1 MNTKKI
7 LIVDDE
13 VDFLTLIKKRIE
25 SWGYIVITANS
36 GDEAL
41 DALNTTSPRVLILD
55 YMMPD
60 INGIE
65 LLRKIRKTN
74 KKIPVLMFTAQ
85 PTIKAMEE
93 AKELGIIA
101 FIPKESSMVD
111 TEKDLKIA
119 LELIFQNS

>member
-1 MNTKKI
+1 M
-7 LIVDDE
+7 VDDE
-13 VDFLTLIKKRIE
+13 VDFVTLIKKRIE
-25 SWGYIVITANS
+25 SWGYLVITANC
-36 GDEAL
+36 GEEALEAL
-41 DALNTTSPRVLILD
+41 DTTSPRVIIMD

-74 KKIPVLMFTAQ
+74 KKIPVIMFTAQ
-85 PTIKAMEE
+85 PTMKAMEE
-93 AKELGIIA
+93 AKELNIVA

-119 LELIFQNS
+119 LELIFQNP

>member
-1 MNTKKI
+1 MDTKRV

-13 VDFLTLIKKRIE
+13 VDFLTLIKKRVE
-25 SWGYIVITANS
+25 SWGYGVITARC
-36 GDEAL
+36 GEDALEAL
-41 DALNTTSPRVLILD
+41 DTTSPRVIILD

-65 LLRKIRKTN
+65 LLRKIRETN
-74 KKIPVLMFTAQ
+74 KKIPVIMFTAQ
-85 PTIKAMEE
+85 PTMKAMAE
-93 AKELGIIA
+93 AKELNIVA

-111 TEKDLKIA
+111 TEKSLKMA

>member
-1 MNTKKI
+1 MDNKRI

-25 SWGYIVITANS
+25 SWGYRVITAS
-36 GDEAL
+36 TGDEAVEAL
-41 DALNTTSPRVLILD
+41 DNSHPHVIILD
-55 YMMPD
+55 YMMPN

-74 KKIPVLMFTAQ
+74 KKIPALIFTAQ

-93 AKELGIIA
+93 AKELNIIA
-101 FIPKESSMVD
+101 FIPKESAMVD

-119 LELIFQNS
+119 LELIFKNP

>member
-1 MNTKKI
+1 MDNKRV

-13 VDFLTLIKKRIE
+13 VDFLTLIKKRVE
-25 SWGYIVITANS
+25 SWGYRVITAS
-36 GDEAL
+36 CGEDALEAL
-41 DALNTTSPRVLILD
+41 DTTSPRVIVMD

-74 KKIPVLMFTAQ
+74 KKIPVVMFTAQ
-85 PTIKAMEE
+85 PTMKAMSE
-93 AKELGIIA
+93 AKELNIVA

-119 LELIFQNS
+119 LELIFQNP

>member
-1 MNTKKI
+1 METKRI
-7 LIVDDE
+7 LLIDDE
-13 VDFLTLIKKRIE
+13 VDFLILIKKRIE
-25 SWGYIVITANS
+25 SWGYLVITATC
-36 GDEAL
+36 GDDAL
-41 DALNTTSPRVLILD
+41 DALDTTAPRVIILD
-55 YMMPD
+55 YNMPD

-74 KKIPVLMFTAQ
+74 KKIPVIMFTAQ

-93 AKELGIIA
+93 AKELNIIA

-119 LELIFQNS
+119 LELIFQNP

>member
-1 MNTKKI
+1 MDNKRV

-13 VDFLTLIKKRIE
+13 IDFLTLIKKRIE
-25 SWGYIVITANS
+25 SWGYRVITAS
-36 GDEAL
+36 SKDEAL
-41 DALNTTSPRVLILD
+41 EALDTTSPRVIILD

-74 KKIPVLMFTAQ
+74 KKIPVVMFTAQ
-85 PTIKAMEE
+85 PTMAAMAE
-93 AKELGIIA
+93 AKELDIVA

-111 TEKDLKIA
+111 TEKSLKMA
-119 LELIFQNS
+119 LELIFQNP

>member
-1 MNTKKI
+1 M

-25 SWGYIVITANS
+25 SWGYRVITAS
-36 GDEAL
+36 CGEDALEAL
-41 DALNTTSPRVLILD
+41 DTTSPRVIVLD

-65 LLRKIRKTN
+65 LLRKIRETN
-74 KKIPVLMFTAQ
+74 KKIPAIMFTAQ
-85 PTIKAMEE
+85 PTMKAMEE
-93 AKELGIIA
+93 SKELNIVA

-111 TEKDLKIA
+111 TEKSLKMA
-119 LELIFQNS
+119 LELIFLNP

>member
-1 MNTKKI
+1 MDNKRI

-25 SWGYIVITANS
+25 SWGYIVITASS

-41 DALNTTSPRVLILD
+41 EALDTTSPRVIVLD

-74 KKIPVLMFTAQ
+74 KKIPVVMFTAQ
-85 PTIKAMEE
+85 PTMKAMEE
-93 AKELGIIA
+93 AKELNILA

-119 LELIFQNS
+119 LELIFQNP

>member
-1 MNTKKI
+1 MNNKRV

-25 SWGYIVITANS
+25 SWGYRVITAS
-36 GDEAL
+36 CGEDALEAL
-41 DALNTTSPRVLILD
+41 DNASPRVIVLD

-65 LLRKIRKTN
+65 LLRKIRETN
-74 KKIPVLMFTAQ
+74 KKIPAIMFTAQ
-85 PTIKAMEE
+85 PTMKAMEE
-93 AKELGIIA
+93 SKELNIVA

-111 TEKDLKIA
+111 TEKSLKMA
-119 LELIFQNS
+119 LELIFLNP

>member
-1 MNTKKI
+1 MDNKRV

-13 VDFLTLIKKRIE
+13 IDFLILIKKRIE
-25 SWGYIVITANS
+25 SWGYRVITAAS

-41 DALNTTSPRVLILD
+41 EALNTTSPRVIVMD

-65 LLRKIRKTN
+65 LLRKIRETN
-74 KKIPVLMFTAQ
+74 KKIPAIMFTAQ
-85 PTIKAMEE
+85 PTMKAMAE
-93 AKELGIIA
+93 AKELNILA

-119 LELIFQNS
+119 LELIFQNP

>member
-1 MNTKKI
+1 MENKRV

-13 VDFLTLIKKRIE
+13 VDFLILIKKRIE
-25 SWGYIVITANS
+25 SWGYRVITASN
-36 GDEAL
+36 GEEAIEAL
-41 DALNTTSPRVLILD
+41 DSAHPHVIILD
-55 YMMPD
+55 YVMPD

-74 KKIPVLMFTAQ
+74 KKIPALMFSAQ
-85 PTIKAMEE
+85 PTMKAMAE
-93 AKELGIIA
+93 AQELGIVA

-119 LELIFQNS
+119 LELIFQNP